1 MHVVRAFA
9 VAALGVVAACGD
21 RPTITLRYAPAVGS
35 SFRYALEQDLSMKLE
50 GDSAGAQNSQGLA
63 IRIAFAQT
71 VQAQVD
77 GGTEVYLRVDTVALS
92 SPEISPQV
100 MANAGKML
108 QGLTTAMV
116 FDSRMQVVSSRVAD
130 PGGASERDAAMVS
143 SSLRGASLPLPP
155 GPVRVGE
162 VWTVEM
168 PAPSGQVPGLTKPLM
183 LTSRLRIESF
193 RVEGGTDTIVTIK
206 FETGFPKEPVPVSLE
221 GPGTLQIEGKL
232 IGEQVYSLGRQAL
245 VSSNMAGTVR
255 TTTKGAGLGDNVV
268 VVEQRLN
275 LRLVQATAAP

>member
-1 MHVVRAFA
+1 
-9 VAALGVVAACGD
+9 
-21 RPTITLRYAPAVGS
+21 
-35 SFRYALEQDLSMKLE
+35 
-50 GDSAGAQNSQGLA
+50 
-63 IRIAFAQT
+63 
-71 VQAQVD
+71 
-77 GGTEVYLRVDTVALS
+77 VYLRVDTVALS
-92 SPEISPQV
+92 SPEIPPEV
-100 MANAGKML
+100 MAKAGTML

-116 FDSRMQVVSSRVAD
+116 FDARMQVVSSRVAD

-183 LTSRLRIESF
+183 LTSRLRIDSF
-193 RVEGGTDTIVTIK
+193 RVEGTDTIVTIK

-221 GPGTLQIEGKL
+221 GPGTLEIDGKL
-232 IGEQVYSLGRQAL
+232 IGEQVYSLGRHAL
-245 VSSNMAGTVR
+245 VSSHMSGTVR
-255 TTTKGAGLGDNVV
+255 TTTTGAGLGDNVV